1 VIQAREKDNFLLL
14 MIRGTII
21 FNNDDL
27 EKGVVFGNRHKKT
40 QKTCRSR
47 VERFITKKVIARAV

>member
-27 EKGVVFGNRHKKT
+27 AKGVVFGNRHKKT

-47 VERFITKKVIARAV
+47 VERFITKKVIAMAV